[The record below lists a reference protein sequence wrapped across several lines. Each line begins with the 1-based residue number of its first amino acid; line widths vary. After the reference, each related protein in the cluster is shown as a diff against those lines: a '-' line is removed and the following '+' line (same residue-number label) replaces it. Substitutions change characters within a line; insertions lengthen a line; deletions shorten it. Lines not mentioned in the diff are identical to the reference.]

1 MTPVWSITAMTANSS
16 RSTRHPYTLLLFEPK
31 KLSISSFLLS
41 QEAAA
46 SLAAF
51 TVHSLETPLRRRKK
65 PFLLFQLK
73 RMALRALPLR
83 LLSKFSLLLPQQPL
97 ESHCYLSHRVFE
109 SHAGPKLH
117 MTELCSWHACSTH
130 PSLLLALS
138 LLHTHSSSLS
148 SRLLPF
154 EARASASASSHR
166 VTRNNTVSARPG

>member
-16 RSTRHPYTLLLFEPK
+16 RSSTRHPYTLLLFEPK

-73 RMALRALPLR
+73 RMALRAP
-83 LLSKFSLLLPQQPL
+83 
-97 ESHCYLSHRVFE
+97 C
-109 SHAGPKLH
+109 
-117 MTELCSWHACSTH
+117 TEAAFKIFPTIASAASGK
-130 PSLLLALS
+130 P
-138 LLHTHSSSLS
+138 
-148 SRLLPF
+148 LLPF
-154 EARASASASSHR
+154 SSGVRVPCRTKASHDRTLLMACMLYTSIPSPSSQPASH
-166 VTRNNTVSARPG
+166 TQ